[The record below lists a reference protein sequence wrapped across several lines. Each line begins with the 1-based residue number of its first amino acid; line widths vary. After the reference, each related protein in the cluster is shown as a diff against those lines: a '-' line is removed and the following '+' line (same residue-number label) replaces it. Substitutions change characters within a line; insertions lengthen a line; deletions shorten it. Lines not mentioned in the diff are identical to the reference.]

1 MLYIVCCIHR
11 ITYMYDMNLYR
22 LFLKVWKFVPYCT
35 RRCDKLLFM
44 STQADDK
51 IGSIAIPN
59 ITNGRASLWNKT
71 KKVIGD
77 KRDTFGFFVTTPGI
91 CLRMGAPQ
99 RRGRLVHQSRRRH
112 LCHFGK
118 PQVGICFLTALSVA
132 RDLLRNY
139 NSETPIHFGHRFKYL
154 GVGHHRFYFT
164 KIFQCA
170 RDIWQEDQDMSFQR

>member
-1 MLYIVCCIHR
+1 MEFPICLYVCLTCFCVNDI
-11 ITYMYDMNLYR
+11 
-22 LFLKVWKFVPYCT
+22 CS

-77 KRDTFGFFVTTPGI
+77 KRDTFGIFVTTPGI

-154 GVGHHRFYFT
+154 GVRHHRFDFT
-164 KIFQCA
+164 KNFQCV